1 MPLPLKIATTP
12 HAHGAQVGEI
22 IDLLCKPSICG
33 PISDILGRDAFMEA
47 ATDLTQRL
55 YLGECAAA
63 LARYIDESSN
73 TIKPVGTIIYSQDS
87 NDPKITNLEL
97 IVVREKY
104 RRRKVGKRLLQ
115 LVETETALRGAT
127 QLQTLAPQKMPGLQN
142 LLAGNGFYFSCM
154 EESEGGVLF
163 LRYRKRLKVPRILQ
177 KNKKPRIIKLQS
189 LK

>member
-1 MPLPLKIATTP
+1 MPLPLEIATTP
-12 HAHGAQVGEI
+12 HAHDAQVGEI

-55 YLGECAAA
+55 YLGEYAAA
-63 LARYIDESSN
+63 LARYID

-87 NDPKITNLEL
+87 NDPKIANLEL

-104 RRRKVGKRLLQ
+104 RLRQVGTQLMKIVEEEARLF
-115 LVETETALRGAT
+115 GAV
-127 QLQTLAPQKMPGLQN
+127 QLQTQAPQKMPDLQHF
-142 LLAGNGFYFSCM
+142 LAKNGFYYSRM

-163 LRYRKRLKVPRILQ
+163 LRY
-177 KNKKPRIIKLQS
+177 KKDIKD
-189 LK
+189 KKI